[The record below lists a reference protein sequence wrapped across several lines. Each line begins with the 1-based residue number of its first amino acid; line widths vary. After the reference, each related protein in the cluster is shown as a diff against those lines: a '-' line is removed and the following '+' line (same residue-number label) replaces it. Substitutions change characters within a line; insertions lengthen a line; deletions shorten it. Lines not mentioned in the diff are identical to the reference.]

1 MRLALLLLSIVALGA
16 ACRDPAAS
24 TPAPPAPEAE
34 RRDNAAAAEEVK
46 LAHPEYRTRT
56 TTLETTGRLVF
67 NEERLVRITA
77 PVTGRVVEVLVR
89 PGDVVEP
96 GHRLLVLDSPDA
108 GLARADY
115 AKAIAD
121 AERADHAL
129 RLARDLF
136 EVRAVAQKEVRDAE
150 SEYRKAT
157 AERDRAAARLRTL
170 GVDPER
176 ADGATTVAVTA
187 PRSGVVVERNVTPG
201 QVVAYGQSDLP
212 SSLVV
217 IADLSTMWVL
227 ADVYEPDVPRVR
239 LGEAVSVTLPCCP
252 GERYQGQVASHR
264 GRHRQGVAHPQGA
277 RGGAQPRA
285 GPQERDVRAG
295 QHRYRDAPG
304 PRGAPGGHPSRRQRD
319 VRPGREGAG
328 RVRAPASHRRGG
340 GRGGGRDPRRA
351 DPGRHGGQRGR
362 DPPEARGPMIERIV
376 AFALQQRFVVLALAL
391 ILTVGGIVSYGHLPI
406 EAYPD
411 VGDVKVEIITLWPG
425 HAAEEVERLITIP
438 LENELNGIASVTFLR
453 SDTLFGLS
461 NIRVL
466 FADGTDDYWARQQV
480 QERLAGAEIPSDAK
494 PQLGALS
501 GVIGEIFRYTLES
514 KTLPL
519 YELKAIQDWVL
530 EREFKKVPGVA
541 DVVSWGGGTK
551 QYQVVVDPGRLRAYN
566 LTLKQVFDAVA
577 SNNSN
582 AGSGYIAQG
591 DYRIPVRG
599 IGLLQ
604 SVADIESI
612 VVAAQKGT
620 PVRVRDIGEVAIG
633 TAIRLGVLGR
643 DHDDDLVQG
652 IVLMRKGENPGQVIE
667 GVKARAAEVS
677 KLLPAGVELR
687 PYYSRDRLV
696 QTTVHTVLRNL
707 IEGAVLVVILLTLF
721 LYDIRAAF
729 IVALTIP
736 LSLLFAFI
744 FMDLRGI
751 PANLLSLGAI
761 DFGIIVDGAVIMTES
776 IVRRLAERR
785 PHGARVAREVQHAAV
800 EVARPLTFAVLI
812 IMTVYVPI
820 LTFQRIE
827 GKLFRPMAV
836 TISLAVIGALVLTL
850 TLIPVLASLLFRRP
864 PAERESP
871 LLRWLRRPYLP
882 ALRWCLRR
890 PWRPVLGAAV
900 GVVAALFVFSLLGKE
915 FLPELDEGDLWVR
928 TQFPVGISIEAVRP
942 YVREIRERLLKFPEV
957 RVVVSQLGAPDDGT
971 DPEAPDN
978 VEFYVGLRPREEWA
992 SPDKEKLVD
1001 AMTAALASIPGV
1013 TTNFSQ
1019 PIKDNVDEALAGT
1032 KGELA
1037 IKLYG
1042 PDFFVMDAKAKEIAA
1057 VLREVRGVADL
1068 DYDHA
1073 PGQPQLQIVVDRRA
1087 AAR

>member
-1 MRLALLLLSIVALGA
+1 
-16 ACRDPAAS
+16 
-24 TPAPPAPEAE
+24 
-34 RRDNAAAAEEVK
+34 
-46 LAHPEYRTRT
+46 
-56 TTLETTGRLVF
+56 
-67 NEERLVRITA
+67 
-77 PVTGRVVEVLVR
+77 
-89 PGDVVEP
+89 
-96 GHRLLVLDSPDA
+96 
-108 GLARADY
+108 
-115 AKAIAD
+115 
-121 AERADHAL
+121 
-129 RLARDLF
+129 
-136 EVRAVAQKEVRDAE
+136 
-150 SEYRKAT
+150 
-157 AERDRAAARLRTL
+157 
-170 GVDPER
+170 
-176 ADGATTVAVTA
+176 
-187 PRSGVVVERNVTPG
+187 
-201 QVVAYGQSDLP
+201 
-212 SSLVV
+212 
-217 IADLSTMWVL
+217 
-227 ADVYEPDVPRVR
+227 
-239 LGEAVSVTLPCCP
+239 
-252 GERYQGQVASHR
+252 
-264 GRHRQGVAHPQGA
+264 
-277 RGGAQPRA
+277 
-285 GPQERDVRAG
+285 
-295 QHRYRDAPG
+295 
-304 PRGAPGGHPSRRQRD
+304 
-319 VRPGREGAG
+319 
-328 RVRAPASHRRGG
+328 
-340 GRGGGRDPRRA
+340 
-351 DPGRHGGQRGR
+351 
-362 DPPEARGPMIERIV
+362 MIERII
-376 AFALQQRFVVLALAL
+376 AFALHQRFITVALTL
-391 ILTVGGIVSYGHLPI
+391 ILTIGGIASYLRLPI

-411 VGDVKVEIITLWPG
+411 VGDVKVEVITLWPG

-438 LENELNGIASVTFLR
+438 LESELNGIANVTFLR

-494 PQLGALS
+494 RQLGPLS
-501 GVIGEIFRYTLES
+501 SVIGEIFRYTLES

-519 YELKAIQDWVL
+519 YELKALQDWVL

-551 QYQVVVDPGRLRAYN
+551 QYQITVDPARLRAYN

-577 SNNSN
+577 NNNSN

-591 DYRIPVRG
+591 DYRVPVRG
-599 IGLLQ
+599 IGLIQ
-604 SVADIESI
+604 STTDMENI

-620 PVRVRDIGEVAIG
+620 PVRVRDIGSVGIG

-643 DHDDDLVQG
+643 DHEDDLVQG

-667 GVKARAAEVS
+667 GVKARAAEVQ
-677 KLLPAGVELR
+677 KRLPAGVELK

-696 QTTVHTVLRNL
+696 KTTVATVLRNL
-707 IEGAVLVVILLTLF
+707 IEGAVLVILLLSLF
-721 LYDIRAAF
+721 LYNIRAAF

-761 DFGIIVDGAVIMTES
+761 DFGIIVDGAVIMTENIMRHLS
-776 IVRRLAERR
+776 ERKVTG
-785 PHGARVAREVQHAAV
+785 HRVLREVQHAAV

-836 TISLAVIGALVLTL
+836 TISLAVIGSLMLTL
-850 TLIPVLASLLFRRP
+850 TLIPVLSSLLFRHP
-864 PAERESP
+864 PSEHESP
-871 LLRWLRRPYLP
+871 ILRWLRRPYTP
-882 ALRWCLRR
+882 ALQWCLRR
-890 PWRPVLGAAV
+890 PVIPVVGAAACLV
-900 GVVAALFVFSLLGKE
+900 LSFFVFTLLGKE

-942 YVREIRERLLKFPEV
+942 YVHEIRERLLKYPEV

-978 VEFYVGLRPREEWA
+978 VEFYVGLKSREEWQTK
-992 SPDKEKLVD
+992 DKAKLID
-1001 AMTAALASIPGV
+1001 AMKASLSTIPGI

-1042 PDFFVMDAKAKEIAA
+1042 PDFFVMDTKAKEIAN
-1057 VLREVRGVADL
+1057 VLRGVRGVADL

-1073 PGQPQLQIVVDRRA
+1073 PGQPQLQIIVDRGA
-1087 AAR
+1087 AARYGINVQDIQDVIEAATKGRVVTETFERERRFGVAVRLAQGSDPVASLRSVTISAPNGERIPLAQLAEFVRTDGLAEIWREGNVRRLAIKWSVRERDMGGLVEEAMKKVDAAVKLPEEYHMVWSGRFEDQQRALARLYIIVPLVIFIIFVLLFGAFNSVGDALLIMLNLPFALIGGTLALLLWGTNFNISAAVGYIAVFGVSVLNGVVLVSSIRRALSEGLPLREAIARGCEIRFRPIIVSAIVAVIGFLPAALSHGIGAEIQRPLARVVIGGLISSTALTLLVLPAVYALFARRQQPPAAEVREARVSGA